1 MHQPADAVCLVPLL
15 QKLSKR
21 PIECNLP
28 TLDCARDSGCMASAV
43 LRMDK
48 SLGKAFPK
56 QIGVIIEHGFEGL
69 LSKGKV
75 LAHGLISFTA

>member
-1 MHQPADAVCLVPLL
+1 MKNIQ
-15 QKLSKR
+15 
-21 PIECNLP
+21 IMP
-28 TLDCARDSGCMASAV
+28 TLDCAAIQVHGLSRFSDGQ
-43 LRMDK
+43 

-75 LAHGLISFTA
+75 LTHGLISFTA